1 MKVQKQIFGEAT
13 DNELVFTPW
22 PKFNGVLGLGLPGKY
37 APGEIDSA
45 HPIFTKMVQQNLI
58 DKPVFAFYINK

>member
-1 MKVQKQIFGEAT
+1 MKVQKQLFGEAT
-13 DNELVFTPW
+13 DNALMFDLW
-22 PKFNGVLGLGLPGKY
+22 PKFNGILGLGLPGQHLSND
-37 APGEIDSA
+37 IDSA